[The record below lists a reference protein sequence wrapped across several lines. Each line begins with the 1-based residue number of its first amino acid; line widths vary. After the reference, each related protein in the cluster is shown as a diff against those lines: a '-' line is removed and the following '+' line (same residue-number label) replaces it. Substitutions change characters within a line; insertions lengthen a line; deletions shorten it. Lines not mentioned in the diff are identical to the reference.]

1 MSARPKPWKMCLT
14 GRLIDA
20 HEAERAGLVARV
32 LPLEQLLP
40 EALAVAAVIAG
51 KSLPVAMMVKESVN
65 RAFEISLAEGIRFE
79 RRVFHAAFASHD
91 QKEGMNAF
99 IDKRQP
105 DFKDC

>member
-1 MSARPKPWKMCLT
+1 MLTKPN
-14 GRLIDA
+14 
-20 HEAERAGLVARV
+20 AGLVARV
-32 LPLEQLLP
+32 VPLEQLLP

-51 KSLPVAMMVKESVN
+51 KSSPVAMMVKRRQPRV
-65 RAFEISLAEGIRFE
+65 RGRLAEGIRFE